1 MSLTVAG
8 CEPDTGA
15 TRLIRRQKD
24 HAGSFKR
31 LLQAPEIA
39 GMALCDA
46 GTSLHA
52 LDGRKAKTRP
62 PGEFVARPIKQAPGS
77 ANLGGIKHRKRPY

>member
-24 HAGSFKR
+24 YAGSFKR

-52 LDGRKAKTRP
+52 LD
-62 PGEFVARPIKQAPGS
+62 EFVARPIKQAPGS